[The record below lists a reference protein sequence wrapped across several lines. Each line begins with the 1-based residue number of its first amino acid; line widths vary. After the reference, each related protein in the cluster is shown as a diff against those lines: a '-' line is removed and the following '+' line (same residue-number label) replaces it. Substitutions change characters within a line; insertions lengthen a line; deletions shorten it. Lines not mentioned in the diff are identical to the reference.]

1 MRPNKKFG
9 IHFWIKTSKKR
20 IDGKVPIYA
29 RITLKGIRTDFS
41 IKRLIHENEWCSQT
55 GRALP
60 KTRISNTL
68 NPYLDKVATEVR
80 DCYESFG
87 KKKEYVTAHKIKDRY
102 LGGEQDSHTLS
113 ALIDFH
119 NRVELPKLAPG
130 TAKNYSATENYL
142 KKYLKARYKT
152 EDINLCQID
161 FAFILQFEEYL
172 KNCKPLRD
180 CQPLGHN
187 GAMKHMER
195 FQKMM
200 GLAHKFEWVPHNP
213 FKRYQ
218 LKFREKEATF
228 LEESELGTLERF
240 RPRNKRLALT
250 LDMFLFACYTGLSYI
265 EIKKLRPFHIITG
278 IDGED
283 WINVSRQKTRVPV
296 KVPLLRKAR
305 EILEAY
311 KGNPEVARSGELLPI
326 PTNQTVNRDIKTL
339 AQKAGIDKHL
349 TFHSARHTFATTI
362 TLTNGVPIETVSKL
376 LGHTKLSTTKRY
388 ARVIEQK
395 ISQDMAALRTK
406 LDGRGE
412 GTEAKVMPEQE
423 TNPKSH
429 YNPVLKV
436 VR

>member
-29 RITLKGIRTDFS
+29 RITLNGIRTDFS
-41 IKRLIHENEWCSQT
+41 VKRMIYENEWCSRT
-55 GRALP
+55 GRAHP
-60 KTRISNTL
+60 SAKISSTL

-80 DCYESFG
+80 DCYEDFG
-87 KKKEYVTAHKIKDRY
+87 RKKEYVTAHKIKERY
-102 LGGEQDSHTLS
+102 LGGEQDSHTLT
-113 ALIDFH
+113 ALINFH
-119 NRVELPKLAPG
+119 DQVELPKLAPG

-142 KKYLKARYKT
+142 KKYLNASHKT
-152 EDINLCQID
+152 EDIHLSQVD

-172 KNCKPLRD
+172 KNCKPLRA

-200 GLAHKFEWVPHNP
+200 GLAHKFDWIPSNP

-218 LKFREKEATF
+218 LKFREKEASF
-228 LEESELGTLERF
+228 LEESELGTLEKF
-240 RPRNKRLALT
+240 RPKNKRLALT
-250 LDMFLFACYTGLSYI
+250 LDMFLFSCYTGLSYI
-265 EIKKLRPFHIITG
+265 EVKQLRPQHIING
-278 IDGED
+278 VDGEE
-283 WINVSRQKTRVPV
+283 WISVTRQKTRVPV
-296 KVPLLRKAR
+296 KVPLLWKAK
-305 EILEAY
+305 EILNVYLED
-311 KGNPEVARSGELLPI
+311 PRILSTGELLPI
-326 PTNQTVNRDIKTL
+326 PTNQTVNRDIKIL
-339 AQKAGIDKHL
+339 AKKAGIGKQL

-395 ISQDMAALRTK
+395 ISQDMANLRAK
-406 LDGRGE
+406 LDRSKKVAQNNAVPR
-412 GTEAKVMPEQE
+412 TEPTKYPSLRIV
-423 TNPKSH
+423 K
-429 YNPVLKV
+429 
-436 VR
+436 